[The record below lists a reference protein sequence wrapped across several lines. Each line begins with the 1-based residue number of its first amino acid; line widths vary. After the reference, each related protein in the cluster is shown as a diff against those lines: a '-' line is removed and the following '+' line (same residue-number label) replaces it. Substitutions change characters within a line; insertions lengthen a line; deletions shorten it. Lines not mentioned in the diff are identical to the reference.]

1 MKRVASQHILS
12 RHELIQKTKRFTRRE
27 IALIVKT
34 VYHHSDKHIVAKN
47 PYVELV
53 KDADLL
59 SWVLYEDAHD
69 VIVRKYIDPTQ
80 FFRALNVYDVN

>member
-1 MKRVASQHILS
+1 MYYGCKIKLT
-12 RHELIQKTKRFTRRE
+12 RH
-27 IALIVKT
+27 
-34 VYHHSDKHIVAKN
+34 YHHSDKHIVSKN

-69 VIVRKYIDPTQ
+69 VIARKYTDPTPI
-80 FFRALNVYDVN
+80 FSRIKRIRKELHLPRDREWDRITL